1 MKKLVFV
8 MVCMA
13 ASVVMAVPVT
23 DGLLVCLDS
32 TVGVATSGTAV
43 TSWTDSVGGNIFSQ
57 SSANKQP
64 VLTTATLNGVS
75 QDVISFMGAGTNSG
89 TYGDVLALTSTSSNL
104 NSIPAPTAFTWYV
117 VWNPTVVST
126 SARIFAENAKINGGT
141 SSTNFGIGT
150 NGTVLARTNVGT
162 TSVTAALATPP
173 TAGVWYVSVGSWDT
187 TTGIAKTVLYDFATG
202 NLLGQTTVTGANG
215 TLNAGGFVNALIG
228 SSATGSSSGGYGEFM
243 IADFLVYNRVLTDS
257 ENTQVVNSLIP
268 EPATISILALGFA
281 ALLKRR
287 K

>member
-89 TYGDVLALTSTSSNL
+89 TYGDVLAQTSTSSNL

-126 SARIFAENAKINGGT
+126 SARIFAENAKINAAHHQQ
-141 SSTNFGIGT
+141 IL
-150 NGTVLARTNVGT
+150 VLVPMVR
-162 TSVTAALATPP
+162 
-173 TAGVWYVSVGSWDT
+173 
-187 TTGIAKTVLYDFATG
+187 F
-202 NLLGQTTVTGANG
+202 
-215 TLNAGGFVNALIG
+215 
-228 SSATGSSSGGYGEFM
+228 
-243 IADFLVYNRVLTDS
+243 
-257 ENTQVVNSLIP
+257 
-268 EPATISILALGFA
+268 
-281 ALLKRR
+281 
-287 K
+287 